1 MAQKCL
7 TIHGHFYQPP
17 RENPWT
23 EVIDRQDSA
32 HPFHDW
38 NERID
43 HECYTPN
50 TRARVTD
57 GENRITNIVNN
68 FELMSF
74 NFGPTLLSWLKKY
87 SPHTYRGILQADANS
102 LQRFNGHG
110 AAIAQAY
117 NHAIVPLCNEQDQI
131 TQVRWGLADF
141 RFRFGREPESMW
153 LPETAANDQTLRVLI
168 DHGLKYVILSP
179 YQAKRVRRLDHGE
192 WRGVEHGEINT
203 AQAYRWFDRKANG
216 DHNGQRFIDI
226 FFYHGELSRGVGFE
240 HLVRDAGNF
249 AHRIDASFPS
259 NGTGAPQLVSIATDG
274 ESYGHHEHFGE
285 RGLAYLF
292 HLEVPRR
299 EIRITN
305 YGEFLAENTPT
316 WEVQLK
322 EGHNGEGTAWS
333 CAHGLGRW
341 ARNCGCRGGGPG
353 HWTQEW
359 REPLR
364 HALDEL
370 REELNHLT
378 LELGEP
384 LFKDWLAARNDY
396 IHVLLQRTPETTAAF
411 FADHQRKALSVEE
424 KLTASKLME
433 MQRNMQLMYTSCG
446 WFFTEISGIE
456 TVQVIQ
462 YAARALQ
469 LAEEMSRRSFESGF
483 LRNLALAPSN
493 MAEYKN
499 GEGVFEKLVRPAVV
513 SFNHVV
519 NTYAIRA
526 LFLDT
531 QESDKLYHY
540 VLEREDFA
548 SAQTEQTTLMMGL
561 VQAHSELTGERNR
574 YAYALVK
581 HGAVEGLECHVR
593 LADKAW
599 DYFKHRDR
607 LIPRLH
613 EMENDLNEYLQKH
626 WGGKALGLSAMFFE
640 ERQQVIHMML
650 HDRLEQIG
658 ASYSKL
664 YEEHSS
670 LIRSLR
676 DLGATIPEELRVP
689 ARYTLSHDLHREI
702 EVVGDAADLDSY
714 KRGFEIA
721 RLANKLGIELDTSWV
736 SKQIQLMLEK
746 RLALLHEGLAP
757 EVCKEILNLH
767 EVSQRLKLT
776 LMSEN
781 IQNQIFAILRDRL
794 APLIDVVLAERETN
808 ASYDLAN
815 TFLQIAY
822 KFGFSTKVYKERLK
836 AVEQELSEDPKYW
849 P

>member
-1 MAQKCL
+1 MSQKCL

-32 HPFHDW
+32 FPFHDW

-50 TRARVTD
+50 TCARVAD

-68 FELMSF
+68 FELLSF

-87 SPHTYRGILQADANS
+87 SPGTYRRILQADANS
-102 LQRFNGHG
+102 LPRFGGHG

-117 NHAIVPLCNEQDQI
+117 NHAIMPLCNAQDQI

-141 RFRFGREPESMW
+141 RCRFKREPESMW
-153 LPETAANDQTLRVLI
+153 LPETAVNDQTLRVLI
-168 DHGLKYVILSP
+168 DHGLQYVILSP
-179 YQAKRVRRLDHGE
+179 YQARRVRRFDNGE
-192 WRGVEHGEINT
+192 WVGVEHGEINT
-203 AQAYRWFDRKANG
+203 AQAYRWFDRNAAG
-216 DHNGQRFIDI
+216 ETIGARAIDI

-259 NGTGAPQLVSIATDG
+259 NGTGVPQLVSLATDG
-274 ESYGHHEHFGE
+274 ESYGHHERFGE
-285 RGLAYLF
+285 RGLSYLF

-299 EIRITN
+299 EIRLTN
-305 YGEFLAENTPT
+305 YGEFLAENPPV

-322 EGHNGEGTAWS
+322 EGQNGEGTAWS

-341 ARNCGCRGGGPG
+341 ARNCGCRGGGQA

-359 REPLR
+359 RAPLR

-370 REELNHLT
+370 RDDLNHLT

-396 IHVLLQRTPETTAAF
+396 IHVILQRAPETLAAF
-411 FADHQRKALSVEE
+411 FGDHQRKALAPEE
-424 KLTASKLME
+424 KLTAIKLME
-433 MQRNMQLMYTSCG
+433 MQRNLQLMYTSCG
-446 WFFTEISGIE
+446 WFFTEISGLE

-469 LAEEMSRRSFESGF
+469 LAEEMSRRSFEGRF
-483 LRNLALAPSN
+483 LQNLALAPSN

-531 QESDKLYHY
+531 QENDKLYHY
-540 VLEREDFA
+540 VLQREDLA
-548 SAQTEQTTLMMGL
+548 EAQTEQTTLMMGL
-561 VQAHSELTGERNR
+561 VQAHSEVTGEQNR

-581 HGAVEGLECHVR
+581 HGAVEGVECHVR
-593 LADKAW
+593 LADKNW

-607 LIPRLH
+607 LIPSLR

-640 ERQQVIHMML
+640 ERQQVIQMML
-650 HDRLEQIG
+650 HDRIEQIG

-689 ARYTLSHDLHREI
+689 TRYTLSHDLRREI
-702 EVVGDAADLDSY
+702 EVLGDATDLDSY
-714 KRGFEIA
+714 KRSFEIA
-721 RLANKLGIELDTSWV
+721 RLANRLGIELDTSWV
-736 SKQIQLMLEK
+736 SKRIQLMLEK
-746 RLALLHEGLAP
+746 RLALLYEGLTP
-757 EVCKEILNLH
+757 ELCTEVMNLH
-767 EVSQRLKLT
+767 EVAQRLKLALT
-776 LMSEN
+776 ADD
-781 IQNQIFAILRDRL
+781 IQNQIFTILRDRL
-794 APLIDVVLAERETN
+794 APLLDVVLAERETN

-815 TFLQIAY
+815 
-822 KFGFSTKVYKERLK
+822 
-836 AVEQELSEDPKYW
+836 
-849 P
+849 